1 MKYINDIVRFLV
13 GALFIFSGFIKSNDT
28 KGFAIKLHEYFEV
41 FAQDFQAE
49 QDTFTITFESFY
61 VKESYAIPL
70 YEGQNNK
77 TYTLQTEVGEDTYQV
92 EVEEVNDKGD
102 TIYPLIDVKEMT
114 LNCLQGTNLVSRD
127 TTYEPDS
134 AIAGS
139 VIVTAN
145 IAGKQVYSKT
155 HELLVMPNNI
165 TEALDVS
172 KYIKAS
178 SGMVG
183 FFQKVSGFAVPMAM
197 FLCLLEILLGI
208 WLLLGLKPKLTVWLL
223 LLMTLFFTFLTFYSA
238 YYNKVTDCGCFG
250 DAIKLTPWESFTK
263 DVVLTVLILFLF
275 FTVKYIKPIF
285 SSKFATTLTLFLM
298 GFCTL
303 FMAYSYL
310 YLPVFDFL
318 KYHEG
323 SNLREKISIPA
334 DKPQQDVI
342 EKTMLYKLNDG
353 TELNVVYK
361 SKDNTFTPPIPTA
374 AEGTYV
380 GVIDE
385 KILEKAPIAEIHDWG
400 NIYSEMGSDISDS
413 IMYGKGKTLLL
424 ISVYIDEVHHNA
436 PKQINELY
444 TAWSQTQNAFY
455 ALTSS
460 GNAEVG
466 AYREKYNVPFQY
478 GSGDNKL
485 LTSMIRS
492 NPGIILIDNG
502 VVIKRW
508 CFRALPSKQELM
520 ALAK

>member
-1 MKYINDIVRFLV
+1 MKYINYIVRFLV

-77 TYTLQTEVGEDTYQV
+77 TYTLQTEVGEDIYQV

-145 IAGKQVYSKT
+145 IGGKQIYSKT

-178 SGMVG
+178 SGWVG

-238 YYNKVTDCGCFG
+238 FYNKVTDCGCFG
-250 DAIKLTPWESFTK
+250 DAIKLTPWDSFTK
-263 DVVLTVLILFLF
+263 DVVLSVLILFLF
-275 FTVKYIKPIF
+275 FTSKYIKPIF
-285 SSKFATTLTLFLM
+285 SSKFATTLTIVLM

-323 SNLREKISIPA
+323 SNLREKISVP
-334 DKPQQDVI
+334 KGELEQDII
-342 EKTMLYKLNDG
+342 EKTMLYKDAQGNDV
-353 TELNVVYK
+353 EVLYK
-361 SKDNTFTPPIPTA
+361 SKDNSFTPAIPQG
-374 AEGTYV
+374 GTFVSILNEKVLAKAYV
-380 GVIDE
+380 PD
-385 KILEKAPIAEIHDWG
+385 IHDWG
-400 NIYSEMGSDISDS
+400 NIYSASGNDISDS
-413 IMYGKGKTLLL
+413 LMYGKGRTLLL
-424 ISVYIDEVHHNA
+424 VSVYVDEVHHNA

-444 TAWSQTQNAFY
+444 AAWSQTHHSFY

-460 GNAEVG
+460 GTAEVQE
-466 AYREKYNVPFQY
+466 YREQYQVPFQY
-478 GSGDNKL
+478 GSADNKL

-492 NPGIILIDNG
+492 NPGLIIISDG
-502 VVIKRW
+502 VVVKRW
-508 CFRALPSKQELM
+508 SFRALPSKDELM
-520 ALAK
+520 KYKK